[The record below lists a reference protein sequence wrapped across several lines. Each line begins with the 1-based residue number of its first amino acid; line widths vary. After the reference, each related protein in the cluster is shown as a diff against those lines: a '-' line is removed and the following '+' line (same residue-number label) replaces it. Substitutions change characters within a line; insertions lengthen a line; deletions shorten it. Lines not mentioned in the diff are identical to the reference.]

1 MAFDTRL
8 RELGWIE
15 GKNLVIEQRFNGGDL
30 ALLQQQVRELVD
42 ARVDVILCP
51 TELEAEAARKIT
63 SSTPIVTSILVN
75 PVERG
80 LIASFAHP
88 GGSVTGLTWEP
99 SAEFAE
105 KYPEL
110 LREILPD
117 LALVGGLFDTSF
129 PGLGQYRSAFE
140 RGARRLGIDTFHAEY
155 HGDADI
161 DVAMTALVARGVQAV
176 FTYGSRTSNDPAQML
191 KLVRFFAVHR
201 LPDMYANREAVALGG
216 LLSYGVDFIDLYR
229 RSANYV
235 DKILRGAKPADL
247 PVERPIR
254 LEMAINLK
262 TARTLGLKFP

>member
-1 MAFDTRL
+1 M
-8 RELGWIE
+8 
-15 GKNLVIEQRFNGGDL
+15 
-30 ALLQQQVRELVD
+30 
-42 ARVDVILCP
+42 
-51 TELEAEAARKIT
+51 
-63 SSTPIVTSILVN
+63 
-75 PVERG
+75 
-80 LIASFAHP
+80 
-88 GGSVTGLTWEP
+88 
-99 SAEFAE
+99 
-105 KYPEL
+105 
-110 LREILPD
+110 
-117 LALVGGLFDTSF
+117 
-129 PGLGQYRSAFE
+129 
-140 RGARRLGIDTFHAEY
+140 GIDTFHAEY

-216 LLSYGVDFIDLYR
+216 PLSYGVDFIDLYR